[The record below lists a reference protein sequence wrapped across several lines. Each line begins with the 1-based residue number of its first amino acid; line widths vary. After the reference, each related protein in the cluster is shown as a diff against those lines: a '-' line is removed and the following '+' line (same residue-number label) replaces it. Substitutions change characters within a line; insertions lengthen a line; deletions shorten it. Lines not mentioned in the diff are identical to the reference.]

1 MWNFKDPHMMNNLIK
16 DSNLT
21 NNSNQQAAVNN
32 NLLRQRNLIPT
43 ITIKTTT
50 SNQPPSTNNNPHSSN
65 NEPTMQPDE
74 NQPLQSNSN
83 SSQTTSFPLPKVNDP
98 SFRSKWNSRSLNNN
112 CGVSLDTLPN
122 VKQMD
127 YIRAIGAFIDPKK
140 IVSIGK
146 NAEGRLLIFFS
157 NEQSATEVILKGVEI
172 ENQHINALP
181 VYIKPLRILISG
193 IPPHTP
199 DEDITNYLKQYGKL
213 TSSLKPI
220 PINADQDELYRHI
233 LSHRREI
240 YIQPDE
246 TNSLPSRIKIN
257 IDDVIYVLSIETE
270 LTCYKCKQ
278 TGHMVNSCP
287 QSFPTLNER
296 LNNRSTQSTIPTAKN
311 PEQEITPPL
320 TNILSAQIPQSFI
333 QEHSSPSPVLFSG
346 EVITSQ
352 SSNPEQNILENSE
365 RSLPNSQ
372 NILPEQQQ
380 ISIPKKTNPIPRE
393 PRQPTKFAV
402 PEKASTSRTSSA
414 EIFNKESKTIAEK
427 RKSEEAKNIQQKIAK
442 GTRFQEIEDNES
454 LSDGSVRSLE
464 LSEHLSNDKLAQ
476 LLKDVWHKQ
485 STKKIYE
492 VLMNYTD
499 DVSTLIPHLQ
509 DFREY
514 TINNSTKPQN
524 QVSRIDRLVTKI
536 NEIIAS
542 KGGQ

>member
-1 MWNFKDPHMMNNLIK
+1 MTTDNNMWNFKDPHMMNNLIK

-21 NNSNQQAAVNN
+21 TNLNQQAAVNS
-32 NLLRQRNLIPT
+32 NLRTRNLIPT

-50 SNQPPSTNNNPHSSN
+50 NNQPPTTSNNPQN
-65 NEPTMQPDE
+65 NETTMQSPDLPQE
-74 NQPLQSNSN
+74 PPQSNSN
-83 SSQTTSFPLPKVNDP
+83 LTPTTSFPLPKVNDP
-98 SFRSKWNSRSLNNN
+98 SFRSKWNSRSLGNN

-122 VKQMD
+122 VKQME

-146 NAEGRLLIFFS
+146 NAEGRLLVFFS
-157 NEQSATEVILKGVEI
+157 NEQSATEVILKGLEV
-172 ENQHINALP
+172 ENQHISALP

-199 DEDITNYLKQYGKL
+199 DEDITNFLKQYGKL

-220 PINADQDELYRHI
+220 PINADQEDLYRHI

-240 YIQPDE
+240 YIQPDD
-246 TNSLPSRIKIN
+246 TITLPARIKVS

-287 QSFPTLNER
+287 QSFPTLQER
-296 LNNRSTQSTIPTAKN
+296 LNNRSTPPTIPTAKI
-311 PEQEITPPL
+311 PKQVITPL
-320 TNILSAQIPQSFI
+320 STNITSEQLPQSLI
-333 QEHSSPSPVLFSG
+333 PEHSSPSPALFSG
-346 EVITSQ
+346 EATTSQ
-352 SSNPEQNILENSE
+352 SSNPQLIIPENSKN
-365 RSLPNSQ
+365 SLPNSQ
-372 NILPEQQQ
+372 DILLEKQQMSNPNTIPNPKEQ
-380 ISIPKKTNPIPRE
+380 
-393 PRQPTKFAV
+393 RQPETFTV
-402 PEKASTSRTSSA
+402 PETSRTSSA
-414 EIFNKESKTIAEK
+414 EVFNKELRSEK
-427 RKSEEAKNIQQKIAK
+427 RKSEEAKSIQQKISKA
-442 GTRFQEIEDNES
+442 TRFEELDDNES

-464 LSEHLSNDKLAQ
+464 IGGNFSNDKLAQ

-485 STKKIYE
+485 STKKINE

-542 KGGQ
+542 KGVNK

>member
-1 MWNFKDPHMMNNLIK
+1 MTTDNNMWNFKDPHMMNNLIK

-21 NNSNQQAAVNN
+21 TNSNQQAAVSN
-32 NLLRQRNLIPT
+32 NLRTRHLIPT

-50 SNQPPSTNNNPHSSN
+50 NNQPPNTSNNTQSSN
-65 NEPTMQPDE
+65 NETTMQSPDLSE
-74 NQPLQSNSN
+74 QTPQSNSN
-83 SSQTTSFPLPKVNDP
+83 LNPTTSFPLPKVNDP
-98 SFRSKWNSRSLNNN
+98 SFRSKWNSRSLGNN

-157 NEQSATEVILKGVEI
+157 NEQSASEVILKGVEV

-199 DEDITNYLKQYGKL
+199 DEDITNFLKQYGKL

-220 PINADQDELYRHI
+220 PINADQDDLYRHI

-240 YIQPDE
+240 YIQPDD
-246 TNSLPSRIKIN
+246 TITLPARIKIS

-278 TGHMVNSCP
+278 TGHMVSTCP
-287 QSFPTLNER
+287 QSFPTLQER
-296 LNNRSTQSTIPTAKN
+296 LNNRSNQSTIPTAKI
-311 PEQEITPPL
+311 PEPVSISSEQL
-320 TNILSAQIPQSFI
+320 AQSLIPGI
-333 QEHSSPSPVLFSG
+333 SSPSPVLFSG
-346 EVITSQ
+346 EATTNQ
-352 SSNPEQNILENSE
+352 SSDLQLSIPGNSKN
-365 RSLPNSQ
+365 SLPSSQ
-372 NILPEQQQ
+372 EIILEQQQ
-380 ISIPKKTNPIPRE
+380 MSNPNTIPNPKKQQQPI
-393 PRQPTKFAV
+393 TFV
-402 PEKASTSRTSSA
+402 TPETSRTSSA
-414 EIFNKESKTIAEK
+414 EVFNKELRSLAEK
-427 RKSEEAKNIQQKIAK
+427 RKSEEAKTIQQKISKA
-442 GTRFQEIEDNES
+442 TRFDELDDNES
-454 LSDGSVRSLE
+454 LSVASVRSLE
-464 LSEHLSNDKLAQ
+464 FGGIFSNDKLAQ

-485 STKKIYE
+485 STKKINE

-499 DVSTLIPHLQ
+499 DVSSLIPHLQ

-542 KGGQ
+542 KGVNK

>member
-1 MWNFKDPHMMNNLIK
+1 MTTDNNMWNFKDPHMMNNLIK

-21 NNSNQQAAVNN
+21 TNSNQQAAVSN
-32 NLLRQRNLIPT
+32 NLRTRHLIPT

-50 SNQPPSTNNNPHSSN
+50 NNQPPNTSNNTQSSN
-65 NEPTMQPDE
+65 NETTMQSPDLSE
-74 NQPLQSNSN
+74 QTPQSNSN
-83 SSQTTSFPLPKVNDP
+83 LNPTTSFPLPKVNDP
-98 SFRSKWNSRSLNNN
+98 SFRSKWNSRSLGNN

-157 NEQSATEVILKGVEI
+157 NEQSASEVILKGVEV

-199 DEDITNYLKQYGKL
+199 DEDITNFLKQYGKL

-220 PINADQDELYRHI
+220 PINADQDDLYRHI

-240 YIQPDE
+240 YIQPDD
-246 TNSLPSRIKIN
+246 TITLPARIKIS

-278 TGHMVNSCP
+278 TGHMVSTCP
-287 QSFPTLNER
+287 QSFPTLQER
-296 LNNRSTQSTIPTAKN
+296 LNNRSNQSTIPTAKI
-311 PEQEITPPL
+311 PEPVSISSEQL
-320 TNILSAQIPQSFI
+320 AQSLIPGI
-333 QEHSSPSPVLFSG
+333 SSPFPVLFSG
-346 EVITSQ
+346 EATTNQ
-352 SSNPEQNILENSE
+352 SSDLQLSIPGNSKN
-365 RSLPNSQ
+365 SLPSSQ
-372 NILPEQQQ
+372 EIILEQQQ
-380 ISIPKKTNPIPRE
+380 MSNPNTIPNPKKQQQPI
-393 PRQPTKFAV
+393 TFV
-402 PEKASTSRTSSA
+402 TPETTRTSSA
-414 EIFNKESKTIAEK
+414 EVFNKELRSLAEK
-427 RKSEEAKNIQQKIAK
+427 RKSEEAKSIQQKISKA
-442 GTRFQEIEDNES
+442 TRFDELDDNES
-454 LSDGSVRSLE
+454 LSDASVRSLE
-464 LSEHLSNDKLAQ
+464 FGGIFSNDKLAQ

-485 STKKIYE
+485 STKKINE

-499 DVSTLIPHLQ
+499 DVSSLIPHLQ

-542 KGGQ
+542 KGVNK